1 MTRQH
6 AAVVPFANA
15 EEAWLWTC
23 RMVAGSVYGVPVQRA
38 PEPILRP
45 CQPLDV
51 VHAVDQLYRH
61 GQLTRDHLAV
71 LGHYGRRQSAPY
83 PAPDPARDRE
93 ARARLLWDEA
103 FGQIAPVLAAKGF
116 ILWERAGTAA
126 FEMV

>member
-1 MTRQH
+1 MTQQH

-61 GQLTRDHLAV
+61 SQLTRDHLAV
-71 LGHYGRRQSAPY
+71 LGHYGRHQL
-83 PAPDPARDRE
+83 APDAARDRE

-103 FGQIAPVLAAKGF
+103 FGLIAPVLSAKGF
-116 ILWERAGTAA
+116 ILWEPAETAA
-126 FEMV
+126 FELI

>member
-15 EEAWLWTC
+15 EDAWLWTC

-38 PEPILRP
+38 PEPTPRP

-51 VHAVDQLYRH
+51 VHTVDQLYRRS
-61 GQLTRDHLAV
+61 QLTRDHLAV
-71 LGHYGRRQSAPY
+71 LGHYGRRQSAP
-83 PAPDPARDRE
+83 DPARDRE

-103 FGQIAPVLAAKGF
+103 FELIAPMLAAKGF
-116 ILWERAGTAA
+116 ILWEPAETAA
-126 FEMV
+126 FELI